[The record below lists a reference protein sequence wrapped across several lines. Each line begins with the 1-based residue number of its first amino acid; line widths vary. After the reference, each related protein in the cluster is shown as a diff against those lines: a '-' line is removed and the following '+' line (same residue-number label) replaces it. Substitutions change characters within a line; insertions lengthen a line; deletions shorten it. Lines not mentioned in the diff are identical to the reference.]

1 MGEPFIGSEA
11 LAAGR
16 LTRYELRSR
25 FVAVHQDVYVAKDTL
40 PTAVLRAKAC
50 WLRSRRRGV
59 LAGFS
64 ASALHGARWIDANLP
79 AYIIDSNRR
88 PARGIVA
95 WADAIDDD
103 EVCLIGGMQV
113 TTPARTAVDLACK
126 FPADTAIAAID
137 ALARAARL
145 KAADTPLAAERHV
158 GRKGIRQAL
167 ASIALVDPGSESPRE
182 TWLRLLV
189 VRADYP
195 PPQTQ
200 CPIYNEYGALIGEA
214 DMAWPELKIAM
225 EYEGRHHTDP
235 DQLRKDIAR
244 IDEMIDAGWIVIR
257 VTSRDGEASVLGR
270 LRKAWA
276 SRT

>member
-25 FVAVHQDVYVAKDTL
+25 FVAVHQDVYVAKGTL
-40 PTAVLRAKAC
+40 PNAVLRAKAS
-50 WLRSRRRGV
+50 WLRSRRHGV

-64 ASALHGARWIDANLP
+64 ASALHGARWIDADKP
-79 AYIIDSNRR
+79 AYIIDRNRR
-88 PARGIVA
+88 PARGIVT

-103 EVCLIGGMQV
+103 DICLIGGMRV
-113 TTPARTAVDLACK
+113 TTPVRTAVDLACK
-126 FPADTAIAAID
+126 FPEDTAVAAID

-145 KAADTPLAAERHV
+145 KAADIALAAERHV
-158 GRKGIRQAL
+158 GRKGIRRAQAT
-167 ASIALVDPGSESPRE
+167 IALVDPGSESPRE

-189 VRADYP
+189 VRDGYP
-195 PPQTQ
+195 APQTQ
-200 CPIYNEYGALIGEA
+200 YPIFNEYGALIGEA
-214 DMAWPELKIAM
+214 DMAWPELKIAL

-235 DQLRKDIAR
+235 DQFRKDIAR
-244 IDEMIDAGWIVIR
+244 IDGMTDMGWIVIR

-276 SRT
+276 LRA

>member
-25 FVAVHQDVYVAKDTL
+25 FVAVHQDVYVAKGTL
-40 PTAVLRAKAC
+40 PNAVLRAKAS

-64 ASALHGARWIDANLP
+64 ASALHGARWIDADKP

-88 PARGIVA
+88 PARGIVT

-103 EVCLIGGMQV
+103 EICLIGGMRV
-113 TTPARTAVDLACK
+113 TTPMRTAVDLACK
-126 FPADTAIAAID
+126 FPEDTAVAAID

-145 KAADTPLAAERHV
+145 KAADIALAAERHV
-158 GRKGIRQAL
+158 GRKGIRRAQAT
-167 ASIALVDPGSESPRE
+167 IALVDPGSESPRE

-189 VRADYP
+189 VRDGYP
-195 PPQTQ
+195 APQTQ
-200 CPIYNEYGALIGEA
+200 YPIFNEYGALIGEA
-214 DMAWPELKIAM
+214 DMAWPELKVAL

-235 DQLRKDIAR
+235 DQFRKDIAR
-244 IDEMIDAGWIVIR
+244 IDEMTDMGWIVIR

-276 SRT
+276 LRT